1 MENTL
6 PYLWFFLLDIT
17 LVLFVILDGAGLGIG
32 VLSLAAREKERSVMA
47 AAVGP
52 LWYANETWLVIAG
65 AVLFGA
71 FPAAYAVVLS
81 SLYIPAMM
89 LVFGLML
96 RAVSTEFRESS
107 SRTSFWGAAFGIG
120 CLVAVLGQGF
130 IFGGV
135 AGTLRVENGSYAGG
149 PWNWLNGLSIVVAAW
164 TVAGFVMLGAA
175 YLVRTTE
182 GEVQMRA
189 RRLLRVAA
197 PAAFGLFIAAFVG
210 LQFVHACFAAV
221 WAGPPRAAAVS
232 LFLAAGVVSVIML
245 IRSSVRGRDDRAPFA
260 WSVAL
265 FLSAAGTMIAATF
278 PYLLPFSLS
287 IAEAASPRS
296 TLAFMLI
303 GVGAIL
309 PVIIVYNIYVRRVFA
324 GKIHGDGTG
333 DGY

>member
-1 MENTL
+1 MDNAL
-6 PYLWFFLLDIT
+6 PYLWFFLLDVT

-81 SLYIPAMM
+81 SLYVPAMM

-96 RAVSTEFRESS
+96 RAVSAEFRDHG

-120 CLVAVLGQGF
+120 CLVAILGLGF

-135 AGTLRVENGSYAGG
+135 AGTLRMENGSFAGG
-149 PWNWLNGLSIVVAAW
+149 PWDWLNGLSIVFAAS
-164 TVAGFVMLGAA
+164 TLVGFVMLGAA
-175 YLVRTTE
+175 YLVRTAE

-189 RRLLRVAA
+189 RRLLRGAA
-197 PAAFGLFIAAFVG
+197 PAAFALFIAAFVIMQLAHKG
-210 LQFVHACFAAV
+210 LSAT
-221 WAGPPRAAAVS
+221 WARPPRAAAVS
-232 LFLAAGVVSVIML
+232 FFLAAGAVSAAML
-245 IRSSVRGRDDRAPFA
+245 VRSSVRGRDGRAPFA

-265 FLSAAGTMIAATF
+265 FLCAAGTMIAATF
-278 PYLLPFSLS
+278 PYLLPLSLS
-287 IAEAASPRS
+287 IADAASPRMS
-296 TLAFMLI
+296 LAFMLI
-303 GVGAIL
+303 GAGAIL
-309 PVIIVYNIYVRRVFA
+309 PIIVGYNIYIRRVFA
-324 GKIHGDGTG
+324 RKIHGDGTG
-333 DGY
+333 Y